1 MIGSLLGS
9 ARHERILRLLDLER
23 RIILKGPLSELKAV
37 VDRREAVL
45 TQLLAD
51 GAELPES
58 FVAALKR
65 RAERNS
71 RLLLASLAGL
81 KAAQAQVERI
91 ERARDNLRTY
101 SATGAAIDVKRPAV
115 TRDHRA

>member
-1 MIGSLLGS
+1 MIGALLGG
-9 ARHERILRLLDLER
+9 ARHERVLRLLDLER
-23 RIILKGPLSELKAV
+23 RIILKGPLGDLKTV

-45 TQLLAD
+45 GQLLSE
-51 GAELPES
+51 GSELPES
-58 FVAALKR
+58 FVAALKQ

-101 SATGAAIDVKRPAV
+101 SAAGTAV
-115 TRDHRA
+115 EVRRLASTRDHRA